1 MAHSK
6 KTEGK
11 IPPAVQLRYAKGDL
25 IIKEG
30 DYGISIYEIFSGK
43 VGIFID
49 AESAEVMVAAKGPG
63 DIFGEM
69 VFLGGVNIPRSAS
82 ARALEDC
89 HLEAWSSTLLLTD
102 YRKMPPILRL
112 ITDKALN
119 RLGRI
124 NKAISRLGLKEMEAD
139 KGKAQDSSKTWGGKR
154 ETDPQEGELY
164 GRAMD
169 ISKGGMKLV
178 VKTSNSLKF
187 SHVPG
192 DKFFIKIN
200 LTPDYELNTTT
211 KIVNIEK
218 GQTAATIHLGMVFTH
233 MNQED
238 QKKLGFFL
246 LA

>member
-1 MAHSK
+1 
-6 KTEGK
+6 
-11 IPPAVQLRYAKGDL
+11 
-25 IIKEG
+25 
-30 DYGISIYEIFSGK
+30 
-43 VGIFID
+43 
-49 AESAEVMVAAKGPG
+49 
-63 DIFGEM
+63 
-69 VFLGGVNIPRSAS
+69 
-82 ARALEDC
+82 
-89 HLEAWSSTLLLTD
+89 
-102 YRKMPPILRL
+102 
-112 ITDKALN
+112 
-119 RLGRI
+119 
-124 NKAISRLGLKEMEAD
+124 MEAD

-154 ETDPQEGELY
+154 VSFRKKCNLGCVYRPKTDPQEGELY

>member
-89 HLEAWSSTLLLTD
+89 HLEAWSSTLLLT
-102 YRKMPPILRL
+102 
-112 ITDKALN
+112 LN

-154 ETDPQEGELY
+154 VSFRKKCNLGCVYRPKTDPQEGELY